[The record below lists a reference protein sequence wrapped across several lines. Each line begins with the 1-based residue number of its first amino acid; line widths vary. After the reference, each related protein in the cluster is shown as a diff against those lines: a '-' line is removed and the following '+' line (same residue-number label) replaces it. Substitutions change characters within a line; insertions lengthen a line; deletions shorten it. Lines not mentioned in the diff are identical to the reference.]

1 MVRRLVQLAAAHV
14 AATALLLGAWAFA
27 GAGALSGRMDFGWLA
42 AGALCL
48 ATSIPLRWW
57 SRLIEGEVALGAVAL
72 LKRRLL
78 EGAMAMDGDSV
89 SIRGSGELLSDILEV
104 EAIQDLWAGGGMQ
117 SLLAVLELLL
127 IAMMFA
133 WADGGLLQILVL
145 ACWCGLTAI
154 LFARN
159 LELQRRWTD
168 RRLGLTHRLVE
179 NMAAHRTRLAQLDAR
194 EWHTAEDMEL
204 RGYLAASEKLDRS
217 AARMEALPARG
228 YVVVAVAALM
238 AGWIA
243 GARSPADLTISLGAI
258 LYAASALE
266 RMALGVPK
274 LTAAWI
280 VWKRIKPVVDACN
293 PAQPATARGDA
304 EDISLEVRDL
314 VFRYGDRPEPVLRSA
329 SISVGPGDLVLLEG
343 ESGSGKSTLG
353 SLLAG
358 LRKPTAG
365 TILAGGLD
373 RQTLGIDGW
382 RRRVAS
388 APQYGRNHIFSAPL
402 GFNLLLGR
410 AYPHTVE
417 DLEEAREVCIELG
430 LGPLLERM
438 PAGLDQMVG
447 ETGWRLSEGERGR
460 VFLARALL
468 QRADVVVL
476 DECMAALDPEN
487 LQQCLEC
494 VIRRSKSLIVIAHP

>member
-1 MVRRLVQLAAAHV
+1 MVGRLVLLAAAHL
-14 AATALLLGAWAFA
+14 AATGLLLGAWAFA

-78 EGAMAMDGDSV
+78 GGAMAMEGDSV
-89 SIRGSGELLSDILEV
+89 SIRGSGEVLAEILEA
-104 EAIQDLWAGGGMQ
+104 EAIQDLWAGGGLQ
-117 SLLAVLELLL
+117 SLLAILELPL
-127 IAMMFA
+127 IGVMFA
-133 WADGGLLQILVL
+133 WAAGGFPQVLVL
-145 ACWCGLTAI
+145 AGWCGLIAI
-154 LFARN
+154 LFVRN
-159 LELQRRWTD
+159 LGLQRRWTD
-168 RRLGLTHRLVE
+168 LRLGLTHRLVE

-194 EWHTAEDMEL
+194 EWHTVEDVEL
-204 RGYLAASEKLDRS
+204 RGYLAASDRLDQS
-217 AARMEALPARG
+217 AARLEALPARG
-228 YVVVAVAALM
+228 YVVAAVVALM
-238 AGWIA
+238 AGWFA
-243 GARSPADLTISLGAI
+243 GASSPADLTISLGAI

-266 RMALGVPK
+266 RMALGAPK

-280 VWKRIKPVVDACN
+280 VWKRIKPVVDACT
-293 PAQPATARGDA
+293 PLQPETVRGDA
-304 EDISLEVRDL
+304 KDVSLEVRDL
-314 VFRYGDRPEPVLRSA
+314 VFRYADRPEPVLRSA
-329 SISVGPGDLVLLEG
+329 SISIGPGDLVLLEG

-358 LRKPTAG
+358 LRKPASG

-373 RQTLGIDGW
+373 RQTLGAEGW

-410 AYPHTVE
+410 AYPHTAE

-430 LGPLLERM
+430 LGPMLEQM

-447 ETGWRLSEGERGR
+447 ETGWRLSAGERSR
-460 VFLARALL
+460 VFLGRALL
-468 QRADVVVL
+468 QRADVVLL
-476 DECMAALDPEN
+476 DECLAALDPEN